1 MGGDSRDTGEVCG
14 APEGAMKRIY
24 LAALLAAILVSAIS
38 SAAHTDDFQNKVQYC
53 QTCHGLSGQGYR
65 GFFDMPRLAGQQPEY
80 LENQLRAFA
89 AKRRINPIMTGVA
102 RSLSP
107 SMRAALANHFKNVNA
122 ATLGGVPREH
132 IDQGRTIFADGL
144 PESNVPACSAC
155 HGTDGHGHGEIPRL
169 AGQLFPYVVNQLRN
183 WQSLRGPGA
192 TDVSAIM
199 GPTAHNLT
207 SSQIAAVA
215 AYVSNLK

>member
-1 MGGDSRDTGEVCG
+1 
-14 APEGAMKRIY
+14 MKRIN
-24 LAALLAAILVSAIS
+24 LAALLAAILVFAIS
-38 SAAHTDDFQNKVQYC
+38 SAGNADDFRSKVQYC
-53 QTCHGLSGQGYR
+53 QTCHGLVGQGYR
-65 GFFDMPRLAGQQPEY
+65 GFFDMPRLAGQRAEY

-89 AKRRINPIMTGVA
+89 GQKRINPIMSGVG

-107 SMRAALANHFKNVNA
+107 SMRAALANHFENLNA
-122 ATLGGVPREH
+122 APFGGAPHEH
-132 IDQGRTIFADGL
+132 IDQGRAIFADGL

-183 WQSLRGPGA
+183 WQKLRGLGA

-207 SSQIAAVA
+207 PS
-215 AYVSNLK
+215 